1 MPSSPTAEGAGADA
15 SPTLLA
21 AGLDADA
28 AEEARRVI
36 AASHARSR
44 GFGLAPEQA
53 PPFDPLSRAA
63 LADTIERNRVLHQHA
78 MPVMESLYANIINT
92 HSMVVLTDAHGMILH
107 ALGDDDFLQRANKV
121 ALAPGVDWSERTKGT
136 NAIGTALAEGRATV
150 VHADQHY
157 LRANH
162 FLTCSAVPIFDPLG
176 KVCGALD
183 VTGDF
188 RSYHQHTMALVR
200 MSGQI
205 IENQLFA
212 DAYAE
217 SVRVH
222 FYNRPEFI
230 GTLMEGIAA
239 FDMQGRFLAANR
251 SAMQQFGLGA
261 HALEAH
267 SFSSLFGMPVSA
279 LFEHYR
285 CWNPG
290 PIQTRLHNGLIVHLR
305 AQIQALNRWNTPGF
319 APPGSGPHGPAPHQA
334 APTTNARAPALHLAD
349 LDTGDA
355 QLGAVIAKLR
365 KVIDRDIPIMIVGE
379 TGTGKELLARA
390 IHQDSARARAPLVAV
405 NCASIP
411 DTLIESELFGYV
423 DGAFTGA
430 RKRGQPG
437 KILAANGGTLFLDEI
452 GDMPL
457 ALQARLLR
465 VLQERVV
472 TPLGGVHSLP
482 VDVMLVCATH
492 RNLQDLVAQ
501 GQFREDLYYR
511 LNALV
516 VHLPALRERTDL
528 DGIIARILQAEPDG
542 GVPFALDPEVAAA
555 FQRYR
560 WPGNFRQL
568 HNALRAA
575 MVLAD
580 ADHVLR
586 RAHLSDDLARE
597 LFATP
602 PVTPLPGNAPLRSTE
617 APRNT
622 ATASAA
628 DTTAEPASFE
638 DAERALIERTL
649 QAQGGNVSAAARVLG
664 VSRSTLYRRLAREQ
678 RD

>member
-1 MPSSPTAEGAGADA
+1 M
-15 SPTLLA
+15 L
-21 AGLDADA
+21 
-28 AEEARRVI
+28 
-36 AASHARSR
+36 
-44 GFGLAPEQA
+44 
-53 PPFDPLSRAA
+53 
-63 LADTIERNRVLHQHA
+63 
-78 MPVMESLYANIINT
+78 
-92 HSMVVLTDAHGMILH
+92 
-107 ALGDDDFLQRANKV
+107 
-121 ALAPGVDWSERTKGT
+121 
-136 NAIGTALAEGRATV
+136 
-150 VHADQHY
+150 
-157 LRANH
+157 
-162 FLTCSAVPIFDPLG
+162 
-176 KVCGALD
+176 
-183 VTGDF
+183 F
-188 RSYHQHTMALVR
+188 RS
-200 MSGQI
+200 
-205 IENQLFA
+205 
-212 DAYAE
+212 
-217 SVRVH
+217 
-222 FYNRPEFI
+222 
-230 GTLMEGIAA
+230 
-239 FDMQGRFLAANR
+239 
-251 SAMQQFGLGA
+251 
-261 HALEAH
+261 
-267 SFSSLFGMPVSA
+267 
-279 LFEHYR
+279 
-285 CWNPG
+285 
-290 PIQTRLHNGLIVHLR
+290 
-305 AQIQALNRWNTPGF
+305 
-319 APPGSGPHGPAPHQA
+319 
-334 APTTNARAPALHLAD
+334 
-349 LDTGDA
+349 
-355 QLGAVIAKLR
+355 
-365 KVIDRDIPIMIVGE
+365 
-379 TGTGKELLARA
+379 
-390 IHQDSARARAPLVAV
+390 
-405 NCASIP
+405 P
-411 DTLIESELFGYV
+411 DTRIESELFGYV

-528 DGIIARILQAEPDG
+528 DGIIARLLRAEPDG

-555 FQRYR
+555 FRRYR